1 MVRTLPLDSET
12 RPELSRILAI
22 AAVIAVHVM
31 AFLLLLVPL
40 ANSPLDIAAPAE
52 PRWILP
58 KELPKPPIPP
68 VVVPVV
74 PQQQT
79 VQQTHPQPAVQ
90 QRQVDHS
97 AVIDEGTLPATPEN
111 ARFSDLSDSIGP
123 VDTTPMQMGSQLETI
138 AATAPR
144 YPREEARAG
153 VQGRVILRILV
164 GIDGRPLAVTIDKSS
179 GNRVLDRT
187 AREHVLKTWI
197 FKPAMRNGQ
206 PVQAYGLVPMDFTM
220 Q

>member
-1 MVRTLPLDSET
+1 
-12 RPELSRILAI
+12 
-22 AAVIAVHVM
+22 
-31 AFLLLLVPL
+31 
-40 ANSPLDIAAPAE
+40 
-52 PRWILP
+52 
-58 KELPKPPIPP
+58 
-68 VVVPVV
+68 
-74 PQQQT
+74 
-79 VQQTHPQPAVQ
+79 
-90 QRQVDHS
+90 
-97 AVIDEGTLPATPEN
+97 
-111 ARFSDLSDSIGP
+111 
-123 VDTTPMQMGSQLETI
+123 MQMGSQLETI